1 VLDKNPRLRA
11 AQHGR
16 EAAATQLDQAE
27 LKPQWSVALEVE
39 NILGTGVLSGIDAG
53 ETTIRLS
60 RIFQRSDIRSGRV
73 SVASAQGNQV
83 ENGLEAERLEL
94 MTLLAHRFLAVV
106 YQQEILKLAELSVTV
121 WQHARS
127 LAENRELAGAAPAVD
142 RLRTEIRLADASLQL
157 EAAERELQAAR
168 VMLAATWGDRVPEFG
183 TADAPICHLATLPT
197 FEMVAANID
206 RNPDLLRFA
215 SEQQLYAAQAQLATA
230 RRQPEWSV
238 SAGVRRIELL
248 DEQALVLSIS
258 VPLGAPS
265 RAAPALR
272 RANALRQQSS
282 FQEQNERLDIRA
294 TLFALYQQLLH
305 TGTEVNLFDD
315 EILPRSDEILKQVEN
330 GYRVGRFSHLA
341 LMNAQAEVLAARAAK
356 LVACSDH
363 HLYLIRIE
371 RLTGGGPIW
380 LAVDEGVAP

>member
-83 ENGLEAERLEL
+83 ENDLEAERLEL

-197 FEMVAANID
+197 
-206 RNPDLLRFA
+206 L
-215 SEQQLYAAQAQLATA
+215 
-230 RRQPEWSV
+230 RQPEWSV